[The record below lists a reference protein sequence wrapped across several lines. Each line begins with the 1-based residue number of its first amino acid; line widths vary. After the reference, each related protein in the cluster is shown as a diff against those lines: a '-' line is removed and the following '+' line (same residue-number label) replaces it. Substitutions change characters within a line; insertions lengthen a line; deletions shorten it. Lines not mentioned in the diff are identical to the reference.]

1 MWASAR
7 AARWLGAC
15 AAALLCAC
23 APSGPFVSVEDFTKA
38 DPPETASYLIQ
49 DGDLIRIQ
57 VWNQD
62 AMSTRARVRSDG
74 QISVPFLKDVAVAGK
89 TPAALGTELE
99 KMLKDYVNNP
109 VVYVVVEESRPAT
122 VSVIGEVTRAGI
134 YPLDT
139 GGGVAQ
145 ALAAAGGLTAFAH
158 KSRIYVVRS
167 GPPPARI
174 RFDYGALVEA
184 TGPAAAFRLR
194 PGDVVV
200 VE

>member
-1 MWASAR
+1 MWASTR
-7 AARWLGAC
+7 NARWLGPC
-15 AAALLCAC
+15 ALALLGAC

-38 DPPETASYLIQ
+38 DPPEAASYLIQ
-49 DGDLIRIQ
+49 EGDLLRIQ

-74 QISVPFLKDVAVAGK
+74 RISVPFLKDVEVAGK

-99 KMLKDYVNNP
+99 GLLKDYVNHP

-122 VSVIGEVTRAGI
+122 VSVIGEVTRAGV
-134 YPLDT
+134 YPLDN

-145 ALAAAGGLTAFAH
+145 ALAAAGGLTPFAH
-158 KSRIYVVRS
+158 KSRIFVVRA
-167 GPPPARI
+167 GPPRARI
-174 RFDYGALVEA
+174 RFGYDALVEA